1 MFGNVS
7 LRPSLE
13 IRMARAKRALNNVD
27 FATIVLRNTLRTGAH
42 AAIPMQYL
50 GFWAAASILR
60 AQLTVAC
67 ECSARMAMRIIDE
80 RHAASFRLG
89 A

>member
-1 MFGNVS
+1 
-7 LRPSLE
+7 
-13 IRMARAKRALNNVD
+13 
-27 FATIVLRNTLRTGAH
+27 
-42 AAIPMQYL
+42 L